1 MILAIAR
8 KEWVELLRDGRFR
21 AAAVLVFLLAS
32 VGIAMGALH
41 VRGARAER
49 EEGTRLTRQHW
60 LEQGEKN
67 PHSAAHY
74 GVWAFKPGSALAAFD
89 RGVEPYLGVAVYLE
103 AHKQNLTQYRPAAD
117 ATAAARFGELTGAGV
132 LQLLVP
138 LLIVLLT
145 FSAFTTERENGTL
158 RLLLSTGVRR
168 RHLVLGKALGVG
180 LALAVLLVPL
190 VLVAAGLLGWLDA
203 TSGGLEGDVLGRA
216 LVMAL
221 AHGLYLAG
229 FVFLGLAVSAL
240 SRSSRVALVV
250 LLGLWM
256 VNGLLMP
263 RLAADVARAR
273 VPVPAAQDFARQLAE
288 DYERGLSGHDP
299 ADQRLAA
306 LERQTLERYGKA
318 SLEQLPI
325 NFRGLALQEGE
336 EYGNKVN
343 AVRFG
348 ELEGLYRAQ
357 ERLHLTFSPL
367 SPVLA
372 LRQLSSSLARTDLDS
387 HLRFMRQ
394 AEAYR
399 QGLVKQMN
407 DAVTYRSRYGDTNY
421 KADASLWREVPGFR
435 ADAGTLGETLAAHTP
450 GLGLLAFW
458 LLWTLVLALRA
469 GARLS
474 AV

>member
-1 MILAIAR
+1 MILTIAR

-21 AAAVLVFLLAS
+21 GAALLVFLLAT
-32 VGIAMGALH
+32 VGIVVGAQH
-41 VRGARAER
+41 VRSARAER

-74 GVWAFKPGSALAAFD
+74 GVWAFKPESPLAAFD

-145 FSAFTTERENGTL
+145 FSAFTTERESGTL
-158 RLLLSTGVRR
+158 KLLLSTGVRR
-168 RHLVLGKALGVG
+168 HQLMLGKALGVG
-180 LALAVLLVPL
+180 LALAVLLVPIL
-190 VLVAAGLLGWLDA
+190 VVSAGLLFLPGA
-203 TSGGLEGDVLGRA
+203 TSGLADGDVLGRA
-216 LVMAL
+216 AVMVL
-221 AHGLYLAG
+221 GHGLYLAG
-229 FVFLGLAVSAL
+229 FVFLGLAVSAFV
-240 SRSSRVALVV
+240 RSSRVALVV
-250 LLGLWM
+250 LLGLWT
-256 VNGLLMP
+256 VNALLIP
-263 RLAADVARAR
+263 RLAADAARTWS
-273 VPVPAAQDFARQLAE
+273 PVPAAQDFARQLAD

-306 LERQTLERYGKA
+306 LERQTLERYGAA
-318 SLEQLPI
+318 SLEQLPV
-325 NFRGLALQEGE
+325 NFRGIALQAGE
-336 EYGNKVN
+336 EYGNRVG

-348 ELEGLYRAQ
+348 ELEARYHAQ
-357 ERLHLTFSPL
+357 ERLHLSFSPL
-367 SPVLA
+367 SPLLA
-372 LRQLSSSLARTDLDS
+372 LRQLSASLARTDLAA
-387 HLRFMRQ
+387 HLRFTRQ

-407 DAVTYRSRYGDTNY
+407 DAVAFRSRYADSTY
-421 KADASLWREVPGFR
+421 KADAALWREVPEFR
-435 ADAGTLGETLAAHTP
+435 TEADTLGQTLVSQAP
-450 GLGLLAFW
+450 GLLLLAFW
-458 LLWTLVLALRA
+458 LLWTTVLALRA

>member
-21 AAAVLVFLLAS
+21 GAAALVFLLAA
-32 VGIAMGALH
+32 VGIAVGALH
-41 VRGARAER
+41 VRSARTER

-74 GVWAFKPGSALAAFD
+74 GVWAFKPESPLAAFD

-145 FSAFTTERENGTL
+145 FAAFTTERENGTL

-168 RHLVLGKALGVG
+168 HQLVLGKALGVG
-180 LALAVLLVPL
+180 LALAMLLVPIL
-190 VLVAAGLLGWLDA
+190 AVSAGLLVL
-203 TSGGLEGDVLGRA
+203 SGAAPGEVLGRA
-216 LVMAL
+216 AVMVL
-221 AHGLYLAG
+221 GHGLYLAG
-229 FVFLGLAVSAL
+229 FVFLGLAVSAWV
-240 SRSSRVALVV
+240 RSSRVALVV
-250 LLGLWM
+250 LLAVWM
-256 VNGLLMP
+256 VNGLLVP
-263 RLAADVARAR
+263 RLAADAARTWL
-273 VPVPAAQDFARQLAE
+273 PVPEAQDFARQLAE

-306 LERQTLERYGKA
+306 LERQTLERYGVA

-325 NFRGLALQEGE
+325 NFRGLALQAGE

-343 AVRFG
+343 AARFG
-348 ELEGLYRAQ
+348 ELEARYHAQ
-357 ERLHLTFSPL
+357 ERLHLTFAPL

-372 LRQLSSSLARTDLDS
+372 LRQLSSAMARTDLDS

-407 DAVTYRSRYGDTNY
+407 DAVTYRSKYGDTGY
-421 KADASLWREVPGFR
+421 KADVSLWREVPDFQ
-435 ADAGTLGETLAAHTP
+435 ADAGSVREALASQTP
-450 GLGLLAFW
+450 GLLLLAFW
-458 LLWTLVLALRA
+458 LLWTTVLALRA